1 VTVTAAAAVK
11 ALRMELRATAGA
23 AALIARKAIAWTD
36 AI

>member
-1 VTVTAAAAVK
+1 VTAAAAVK
-11 ALRMELRATAGA
+11 ALRSLELRATAGE

>member
-1 VTVTAAAAVK
+1 MIAFVGK
-11 ALRMELRATAGA
+11 LRATAGA